1 MLWTHQNIVARIWP
15 NDHCP
20 PHVTFV
26 CKADGWTARMEFSM
40 VEPTVRLIDVKPVKN
55 APGLNLINELARQ
68 LAQRR
73 RLCRKAWWD
82 TQATV
87 CLDNK
92 QVERAELGTV
102 RLAATGHQ
110 VGTVVPKSGKYVAK
124 RVLVKVVWPNGSVT
138 DEIVKR

>member
-1 MLWTHQNIVARIWP
+1 
-15 NDHCP
+15 
-20 PHVTFV
+20 
-26 CKADGWTARMEFSM
+26 M

-92 QVERAELGTV
+92 QVERAELGAV
-102 RLAATGHQ
+102 RLAATGIKSALWFQ
-110 VGTVVPKSGKYVAK
+110 NPENMWRREFWLRLYGPMVPSPM
-124 RVLVKVVWPNGSVT
+124 R
-138 DEIVKR
+138 